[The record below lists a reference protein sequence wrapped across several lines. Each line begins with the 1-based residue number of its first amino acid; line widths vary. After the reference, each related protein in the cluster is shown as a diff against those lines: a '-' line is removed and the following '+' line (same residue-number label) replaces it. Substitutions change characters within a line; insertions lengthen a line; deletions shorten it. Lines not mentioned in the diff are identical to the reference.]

1 MKILEFIYKEKSIS
15 FDSVSDEIVMVN
27 ATEMSKAFEKRIDNF
42 LRLDSTNEFIEAL
55 IESINEE
62 KEFPPFGVNSGTN
75 NEVEFPP
82 NGVNSDTKKE
92 VEFPHIRVNSKLIT
106 KDDILQTRGKNG
118 TWMHR
123 ILALEFAGW
132 LDTKFKVWVWKTIDK
147 ILLGHYREVKAA
159 VYEKMK
165 AENDRD
171 EMKKRLLKDNPE
183 FADFL
188 VLEGKISESEAKR
201 QKAIKASMAQ
211 FKLEFQNS

>member
-1 MKILEFIYKEKSIS
+1 MKILEFIYNEKSIS

-27 ATEMSKAFEKRIDNF
+27 ATEMAKAFEKRIDHF
-42 LRLDSTNEFIEAL
+42 LKAEKTQEFIEAL
-55 IESINEE
+55 IETLNEE
-62 KEFPPFGVNSGTN
+62 KEFPLFGVNSGTK

-82 NGVNSDTKKE
+82 NGVNSDVKNE

-159 VYEKMK
+159 VYEKMQ
-165 AENDRD
+165 AENARD

-183 FADFL
+183 FVQFL
-188 VLEGKISESEAKR
+188 QLEGKITESEVKR

-211 FKLEFQNS
+211 FKMEFQNS